1 MPTTSRWYT
10 TKENFIWNEKG
21 DYKLTIK
28 LMRITIKYLQEQL
41 ENEKAEKTKYYRL
54 WRELDDEKKNDM
66 NMKLNSYME
75 KEEKDIRENI
85 TLLRI
90 IDSLINPDILVKEIE
105 IQKEYP
111 NFRR

>member
-1 MPTTSRWYT
+1 
-10 TKENFIWNEKG
+10 
-21 DYKLTIK
+21 
-28 LMRITIKYLQEQL
+28 MRITIKYLQEQL

>member
-1 MPTTSRWYT
+1 
-10 TKENFIWNEKG
+10 
-21 DYKLTIK
+21 
-28 LMRITIKYLQEQL
+28 MRITIKYLQEQL
-41 ENEKAEKTKYYRL
+41 ENEKAEKTKYYRF